1 MMCINFK
8 TGSGKPEKSKMG
20 KKIGEPPENTLF
32 VDDIDET

>member
-20 KKIGEPPENTLF
+20 KKIDTIIF
-32 VDDIDET
+32 DIKNSV

>member
-20 KKIGEPPENTLF
+20 KKRGEPPENTLF